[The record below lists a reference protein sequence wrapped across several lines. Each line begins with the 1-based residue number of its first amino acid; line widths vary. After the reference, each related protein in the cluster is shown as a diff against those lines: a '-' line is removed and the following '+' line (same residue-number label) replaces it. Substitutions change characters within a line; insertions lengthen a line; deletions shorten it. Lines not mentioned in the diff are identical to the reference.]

1 MGRRFPPRWRGNTK
15 ARFKF
20 QRQRAASIGWG
31 RTAWVNTSAASFD
44 RSIDETLVRGKLCWG
59 PRESTTVSSSAAAWS
74 SKSNDTQKRLRS
86 ARPRARLI
94 AAAERGVQDELRPF
108 AVVEAAFDHNALT
121 GGQVAQRRQPGG
133 TIRHHLL
140 CHVVADAGPLP

>member
-1 MGRRFPPRWRGNTK
+1 MGRRFPPRWRGKTN

-59 PRESTTVSSSAAAWS
+59 PRESTTVSSSAAACS

-86 ARPRARLI
+86 ARPRARLM
-94 AAAERGVQDELRPF
+94 RPPNG
-108 AVVEAAFDHNALT
+108 A
-121 GGQVAQRRQPGG
+121 
-133 TIRHHLL
+133 
-140 CHVVADAGPLP
+140 